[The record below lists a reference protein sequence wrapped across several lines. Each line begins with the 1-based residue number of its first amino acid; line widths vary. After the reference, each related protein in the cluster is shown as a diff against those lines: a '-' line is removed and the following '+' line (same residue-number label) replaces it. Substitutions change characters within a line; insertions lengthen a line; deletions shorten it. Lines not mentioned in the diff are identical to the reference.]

1 MDLSNFPFACL
12 SNKNAFRIIRE
23 SDGKH
28 LFAVEDSPT
37 ELARRD
43 CCEFLGG
50 HRPWEACEAV
60 GPCDE
65 FFGGQCCHG
74 VPRFPSRGRGVV
86 SPFDGDFVE
95 VVGLEGFGEGVDD
108 LLCVPGVGHLDEGAV
123 AEAFGGQ
130 TFRV

>member
-12 SNKNAFRIIRE
+12 SNKNAFGIVRE

-28 LFAVEDSPT
+28 LFTVKDDPT

-50 HRPWEACEAV
+50 HGSGEACEAV

-74 VPRFPSRGRGVV
+74 GLFTDSVAASKTPSQ
-86 SPFDGDFVE
+86 DA
-95 VVGLEGFGEGVDD
+95 LEEG
-108 LLCVPGVGHLDEGAV
+108 CE
-123 AEAFGGQ
+123 
-130 TFRV
+130 